1 MWQHFFRATATLAF
15 LFTEQLAN
23 PTVCLFV
30 YLSSERERYKREEIG
45 RERERERE
53 MTTLFS

>member
-1 MWQHFFRATATLAF
+1 MERRRWQHCFRATATLAF

-30 YLSSERERYKREEIG
+30 YLTSVRERDI
-45 RERERERE
+45 RERR
-53 MTTLFS
+53 